1 MAATFPVHLFTDRRW
16 SEPGRLLTGATAL
29 LSAVVLIQLLA
40 GIGGGGPNA
49 ETPELPPVAPVA
61 AVDFSLFEPGAGQ
74 QDAGESD
81 GDTAERPTEEEATST
96 HDTTDALP
104 EPDRGLL
111 EPRGRELEVTTIE
124 GLEDVAADL
133 SRRREFIERREA
145 ELAIREQALSKTI
158 ARIGSDLD
166 RLETLHAEIIALTS
180 KVDAEEEE
188 RMRQLVKVYETMKAK
203 EAAEIFDRLE
213 PTVLIG
219 VTSRMREAKL
229 ASILAKMEPGR
240 ARFLTIELARK
251 LDIPDAARR

>member
-1 MAATFPVHLFTDRRW
+1 MAATLPGHLFTDRRW
-16 SEPGRLLTGATAL
+16 SEPGRILTGATAL
-29 LSAVVLIQLLA
+29 LSAVVLIQLLS
-40 GIGGGGPNA
+40 GIGRDGP
-49 ETPELPPVAPVA
+49 ETDGPELAAVAPVA
-61 AVDFSLFEPGAGQ
+61 AVDFTRFEPGAGQ
-74 QDAGESD
+74 QDDQEPD
-81 GDTAERPTEEEATST
+81 GGIPERSAENVSSS
-96 HDTTDALP
+96 HDATDALP

-133 SRRREFIERREA
+133 SRRRDAIERREA
-145 ELAIREQALSKTI
+145 ELAIREQALKKTI
-158 ARIGSDLD
+158 ARISSDLD
-166 RLETLHAEIIALTS
+166 RLETLHSEIIALTT

-213 PTVLIG
+213 PGVLLD

-251 LDIPDAARR
+251 LDIPDSARH